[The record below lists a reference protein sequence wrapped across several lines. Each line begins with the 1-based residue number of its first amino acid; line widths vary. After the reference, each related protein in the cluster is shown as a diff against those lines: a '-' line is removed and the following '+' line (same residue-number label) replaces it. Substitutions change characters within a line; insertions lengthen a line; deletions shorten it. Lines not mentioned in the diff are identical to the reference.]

1 MSIKTNASPNE
12 LDSPFFIRNE
22 KFCKNFENFISENN
36 GMTKG
41 RYNAWSYDF
50 YGKVKIENDW
60 TLHYKKGTY
69 SSGNLLLSTKY
80 QNLLVLIEWTCHKI
94 ESLGSDFIIRKREL
108 TDLYKLSFFKKY
120 IKLNISD
127 KYIIIPEKEKVNDK
141 INQIINTLKPLFQKE
156 EIYKISYKKDELKI
170 ELRTENQYFDIF
182 KKLDR
187 TIKN

>member
-1 MSIKTNASPNE
+1 M
-12 LDSPFFIRNE
+12 
-22 KFCKNFENFISENN
+22 
-36 GMTKG
+36 
-41 RYNAWSYDF
+41 
-50 YGKVKIENDW
+50 
-60 TLHYKKGTY
+60 
-69 SSGNLLLSTKY
+69 
-80 QNLLVLIEWTCHKI
+80 
-94 ESLGSDFIIRKREL
+94 
-108 TDLYKLSFFKKY
+108 SFFKKY

-141 INQIINTLKPLFQKE
+141 INQIINTLKPLFQKK